1 MGMNPNSQPLCRLIV
16 CADDYALSPAV
27 SLGIRQLAEQGRISA
42 TGAMTCMPSWAA
54 EALSLAELSRSLD
67 DRLEVGLHLTLTD
80 QEPLTEMSVLAPEGR
95 MPTVGTLIKAAV
107 VGMLPLSEIALE
119 LNAQLTAFEARFGRL
134 PDFIDGHQHVHLLPG
149 IRQVVFGLFHHRL
162 DPAQCWL
169 RDCSERPLTLL
180 RRGGAVKAAVV
191 MTLAK
196 GFTKTARARG
206 ITVNRGFTGF
216 YDPASAPL
224 GDRLA
229 SMLRGVRD
237 GSLLMIHP
245 GHVDA
250 TLEAVDS
257 LTGPRQVEWDF
268 LSSDAWP
275 KLLEQQG
282 LTLARKGDLFS
293 SPSP

>member
-1 MGMNPNSQPLCRLIV
+1 MGMNSPLLPLGRLIV

-27 SLGIRQLAEQGRISA
+27 SLGIRQLAQQGRISA
-42 TGAMTCMPSWAA
+42 TGAMTCMPSWSG
-54 EALSLAELSRSLD
+54 EAPALAELSRPLG

-80 QEPLTEMSVLAPEGR
+80 QEPLTEMTVFAPEGR
-95 MPTVGTLIKAAV
+95 MPSVGTLIKAAL

-119 LNAQLTAFEARFGRL
+119 LNSQLSAFEAQFGRL

-169 RDCSERPLTLL
+169 RDCADQPAALL
-180 RRGGAVKAAVV
+180 RRGGLVKAAVV
-191 MTLAK
+191 TALAK
-196 GFTKTARARG
+196 GFAKTAMVRG

-216 YDPASAPL
+216 YDPVSAPL
-224 GDRLA
+224 GDRLPA
-229 SMLRGVRD
+229 MLRGVRD

-250 TLEAVDS
+250 ALEAVDS
-257 LTGPRQVEWDF
+257 LTRPARWNGI
-268 LSSDAWP
+268 SWP
-275 KLLEQQG
+275 A
-282 LTLARKGDLFS
+282 TLG
-293 SPSP
+293 